1 MKERDKIFVEK
12 WVKTREKGKRS
23 YLISVG
29 SIYGILTLVITQ
41 LFKLDDNSFSELFL
55 TQLFL
60 VKLVIFLL
68 IGIFGFALI
77 LWVLSEKKY
86 RKLTSENEPK

>member
-12 WVKTREKGKRS
+12 WAKTREMGKSS
-23 YLISVG
+23 YLIRVG
-29 SIYGILTLVITQ
+29 ALYGILTLVITQ